1 MVNRF
6 ILSFVIKE
14 CYMKP
19 SEAIK
24 PISYLKA
31 HASELIRDITN
42 NQKTMIITQNG
53 EAKVILQD
61 IKLYEQTQE
70 SLALLKIMAM
80 SNKSLRRGKIKPIKR
95 AFKDIKK
102 KIKQSQKL

>member
-1 MVNRF
+1 M
-6 ILSFVIKE
+6 IL
-14 CYMKP
+14 

-31 HASELIRDITN
+31 HASELIRDVTN

-61 IKLYEQTQE
+61 IKLYEKTQE
-70 SLALLKIMAM
+70 SLALLKILAM
-80 SNKSLRRGKIKPIKR
+80 SNKNLKNGKVRSIDLT
-95 AFKDIKK
+95 FKDVRKRIKE
-102 KIKQSQKL
+102 SQKQ

>member
-1 MVNRF
+1 MRA
-6 ILSFVIKE
+6 
-14 CYMKP
+14 

-24 PISYLKA
+24 PISYLKT
-31 HASELIRDITN
+31 HASQLIRDVSK

-70 SLALLKIMAM
+70 SLAFLKILAL
-80 SNKSLRRGKIKPIKR
+80 SNKSLKDGNVKSFDQTFNDTRKRIKEENK
-95 AFKDIKK
+95 
-102 KIKQSQKL
+102 